1 MITMLQNSKTVL
13 ITATAGMVLFPDLAR
28 AHLGH
33 FGDLAGHSH
42 WIGLAGLAAAGA
54 GAMLWGVLKDG
65 KQTSD
70 DDADS
75 SSDATDDAED
85 SEVPA

>member
-1 MITMLQNSKTVL
+1 MIAMLRFPKTVL
-13 ITATAGMVLFPDLAR
+13 IPATVGAILMPNLAL

-54 GAMLWGVLKDG
+54 GAMLWGALKDG
-65 KQTSD
+65 KQTSVD
-70 DDADS
+70 ED
-75 SSDATDDAED
+75 DATDDAED